1 MNELTLEK
9 NDYTIE
15 DFLSDLINSNCDIKA
30 SGEFNI
36 DGEDFEFIRIR
47 NTNYKEKPRT
57 KYKKAISFL
66 FDYDKQ
72 VILYLKG
79 GKLHITK
86 GVKW

>member
-1 MNELTLEK
+1 MTDLTLEK
-9 NDYTIE
+9 DNYTIE
-15 DFLSDLINSNCDIKA
+15 EFLFDLINSKCDIKA

-36 DGEDFEFIRIR
+36 DGEDFEFIRIK
-47 NTNYKEKPRT
+47 NTRYKDKPKT

-72 VILYLKG
+72 VLLYIKG

-86 GVKW
+86 GIKW